1 MAAKYCPQCAHEFV
15 LKMEAGRERPVCD
28 NCGFVMYRNPAPVAL
43 VLATREDKLLLVHRL
58 NAPLAGYWA
67 PPAGYIEMDESI
79 EQGAVREVK
88 EETGLE
94 VVIDR
99 LYRVDSRANMG
110 VILLTFSGRIT
121 GGEMA
126 GQDGEVDQVRFF
138 AREEL
143 LSPSPPVDAKPLD
156 YWFYELVEQV
166 FQDFKRGVV

>member
-1 MAAKYCPQCAHEFV
+1 
-15 LKMEAGRERPVCD
+15 MEAGRERPVCD
-28 NCGFVMYRNPAPVAL
+28 NCGYVMYRNPVPVAL
-43 VLATREDKLLLVHRL
+43 VLVTRDAKLLLVHRL

-88 EETGLE
+88 EETGFE

-126 GQDGEVDQVRFF
+126 GQDMEVDQVRFF

-143 LSPSPPVDAKPLD
+143 LSPPPPVDAKPLD
-156 YWFYELVEQV
+156 YWFYDLVELV
-166 FQDFKRGVV
+166 FQDFKRGVI

>member
-1 MAAKYCPQCAHEFV
+1 
-15 LKMEAGRERPVCD
+15 
-28 NCGFVMYRNPAPVAL
+28 MYRNPVPVAL
-43 VLATREDKLLLVHRL
+43 VLATRDDKLLLVHRL

-67 PPAGYIEMDESI
+67 PPAGYVEMDESI

-88 EETGLE
+88 EETGFE

-110 VILLTFSGRIT
+110 VILITFFGRIT

-126 GQDGEVDQVRFF
+126 GQHVEVDQVRFF

-143 LSPSPPVDAKPLD
+143 PSPPPPVDAKPLD
-156 YWFYELVEQV
+156 YWFYDLIKQV
-166 FQDFKRGVV
+166 FQDFKRGAV

>member
-1 MAAKYCPQCAHEFV
+1 
-15 LKMEAGRERPVCD
+15 
-28 NCGFVMYRNPAPVAL
+28 MYRNPAPVAL
-43 VLATREDKLLLVHRL
+43 VLATRDDKLLLVHRL

-88 EETGLE
+88 EETGLD

-126 GQDGEVDQVRFF
+126 GQNGEVDQVRFF

-156 YWFYELVEQV
+156 YWFYDLIEQV
-166 FQDFKRGVV
+166 FQDFRRGVV